1 MLPEKLGDVADMV
14 EAGGRQGRKRPRE
27 ERGYTVATVSGMQIR
42 RADRIERLTFW
53 AQSQNTHMYVALQ
66 KVCKHLKPASLIYTA
81 HHPQMS
87 SQLRLT
93 RWCQQG

>member
-1 MLPEKLGDVADMV
+1 MLPEKFGDVADMV
-14 EAGGRQGRKRPRE
+14 EAGGREGRKRRRE

-53 AQSQNTHMYVALQ
+53 AQSQNTHTYVALQ